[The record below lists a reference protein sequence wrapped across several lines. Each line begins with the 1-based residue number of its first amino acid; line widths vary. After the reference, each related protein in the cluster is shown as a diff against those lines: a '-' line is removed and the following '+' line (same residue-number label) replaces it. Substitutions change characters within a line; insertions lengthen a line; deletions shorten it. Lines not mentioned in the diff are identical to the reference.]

1 MKFVAKKGSKYSD
14 VASRI
19 VNYLY
24 DKDEYLHIQRQDRFS
39 SRKIMAYKRAFF
51 SETKKE
57 RHKGTCKIRSTID
70 VYTI

>member
-24 DKDEYLHIQRQDRFS
+24 DKNEHAYSEIR
-39 SRKIMAYKRAFF
+39 SRPSLLNKIMVY
-51 SETKKE
+51 
-57 RHKGTCKIRSTID
+57 RSSLDI
-70 VYTI
+70 IKC